1 MNDATVIQAALILEL
16 QVIGTVFLPPID
28 TFPVSTIQ
36 YQVYFLYLNIDI
48 ITTDAQTKKRCIEVC
63 PYNKLRLR

>member
-16 QVIGTVFLPPID
+16 QVIGTVY

-48 ITTDAQTKKRCIEVC
+48 ITTDAQTIC